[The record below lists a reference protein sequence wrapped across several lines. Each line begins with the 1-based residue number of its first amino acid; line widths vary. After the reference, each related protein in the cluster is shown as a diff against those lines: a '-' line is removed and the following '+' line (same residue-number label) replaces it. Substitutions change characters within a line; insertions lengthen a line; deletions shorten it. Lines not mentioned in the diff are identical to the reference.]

1 MTYFRRILVVAS
13 FGMFSFYTSTSA
25 QVLATNNPVL
35 ASDPQAISLA
45 AQSIAKMTGGTTIRD
60 ATLTGS
66 VTWNGTE
73 TGTATLKT
81 SGLGETRLD
90 LNLPTGV
97 RTDIR
102 DVQTG
107 KPMGQWMTP
116 NRTSGSYAFHNAWT
130 DAAWFFPALGTLNAS
145 SGVSL
150 SYLGQEVRKGV
161 AVQHLQTHILKLGRI
176 SNPRPQ
182 QLGTTDFYLD
192 ATTLL
197 PVALKFNAHPDKD
210 MNTDLS
216 VEVEFSS
223 YLTINGILVPTHIQR
238 RQDGSLIYDLFVSSA
253 ALNTGVALSTFA
265 INSKSF
271 ERMKKGQR

>member
-1 MTYFRRILVVAS
+1 MR
-13 FGMFSFYTSTSA
+13 GPM
-25 QVLATNNPVL
+25 
-35 ASDPQAISLA
+35 
-45 AQSIAKMTGGTTIRD
+45 
-60 ATLTGS
+60 
-66 VTWNGTE
+66 
-73 TGTATLKT
+73 
-81 SGLGETRLD
+81 
-90 LNLPTGV
+90 LP
-97 RTDIR
+97 
-102 DVQTG
+102 
-107 KPMGQWMTP
+107 
-116 NRTSGSYAFHNAWT
+116 
-130 DAAWFFPALGTLNAS
+130 WFFPALGTLNAS

-265 INSKSF
+265 INLNPSK
-271 ERMKKGQR
+271 E